1 MRTRIVS
8 WLLLLICFC
17 APAVCAQSDQSA
29 SNSGVNMIARTTM
42 AVNYRRGETTHL
54 DLKGTDLMPE
64 LTGQAKIINKSG
76 LTDIHVDVANLRP
89 AKGIDLAYLT
99 YVLWTVSPQ
108 GPGQK
113 CGRAGGEGREG
124 QLAHDH
130 HLAGFCLS
138 DHCRARLRGSAAK

>member
-54 DLKGTDLMPE
+54 DFKGTDLMPE
-64 LTGQAKIINKSG
+64 LTGEAKVIGKSG
-76 LTDIHVDVANLRP
+76 LTDIHVNVENLRSG
-89 AKGIDLAYLT
+89 KDIDVAYLT
-99 YVLWTVSPQ
+99 YVLWTVSP
-108 GPGQK
+108 
-113 CGRAGGEGREG
+113 EG
-124 QLAHDH
+124 QVKNVGELVVKD
-130 HLAGFCLS
+130 
-138 DHCRARLRGSAAK
+138 